1 MKRSK
6 FDLSFPIQTTF
17 NAGKLV
23 PFLVQDT
30 LPNDTF
36 YISARSFIRAQPM
49 TAPLLH
55 DVDVFLQ
62 YWYCPERILW
72 DNAEAFFLGS
82 NELEGLASPT
92 RPYITSPA
100 SGFGIGSLPDYI
112 GVPTPLDE
120 NDATGKNVKFSA
132 IPFRAYAK
140 IWNDKYRDKNLQN
153 EVSLSFDDGLDEKTS
168 LSLLSPNFK
177 KDYFHQAEQ
186 VKQLGSGVNV
196 PITQASGDE
205 AQYYHY
211 EIVLESF
218 RPEHDA
224 APAAGSKLGDPIE
237 KVYPGGIVGLRAD
250 EFVTTC
256 PTVTIT
262 QLKDWIEAHIES
274 MVLNQRLYFGNYYSS
289 HYTNSKPEDASGA
302 CITFRLAVK
311 QLEQGSNA
319 TAGVVES
326 ASNAFISCVIYPN
339 SPITIS
345 RNLAGG
351 KIVYHTSS
359 LQTSG
364 SLSIENLSQA
374 THMQRYQERMLKIEN
389 DYSKFLKKMY
399 GFSIRS
405 DVIDEPQYLG
415 GSRAQIVFSEVVQTS
430 EGTQGGVGSMYGHGV
445 GRAKQRPIKF
455 RCPEHGV
462 ILGLISVR
470 PRFVYSQGIDRAWS
484 RKSRFDF
491 FLPDFTDIG
500 LQEVMQKE
508 LMATSSNDSILFG
521 YTERFEEYRRRF
533 PKIAGMFK
541 RELANW
547 NMAQKFSSP
556 PSLNGSFLSMSGGD
570 AAFARPFAVPS
581 EHQYLMYLF
590 NRITAIRN
598 VPKYASRT
606 KI

>member
-82 NELEGLASPT
+82 NELEGLSSPT

-100 SGFGIGSLPDYI
+100 AGFGIGSLADYI

-140 IWNDKYRDKNLQN
+140 VWNDKYRDKNLQD
-153 EVSLSFDDGLDEKTS
+153 EVSLSFDDGIDETTS

-177 KDYFHQAEQ
+177 KDYFHNAEQ
-186 VKQLGSGVNV
+186 VKQLGAGVNV

-205 AQYYHY
+205 AHYYHY
-211 EIVLESF
+211 EVVIERWVVNGNVE
-218 RPEHDA
+218 
-224 APAAGSKLGDPIE
+224 PAAGAKLGDPIE
-237 KVYPGGIVGLRAD
+237 KVYPGGVSGENGNFYAIV
-250 EFVTTC
+250 C
-256 PTVTIT
+256 PTVTIV
-262 QLKDWIEAHIES
+262 QAKDWVKIHIGS
-274 MVLNQRLYFGNYYSS
+274 MVLNHRYYVGNYMTGS
-289 HYTNSKPEDASGA
+289 YTTAPTIQGVRQ
-302 CITFRLAVK
+302 CITMRLAVK
-311 QLEQGSNA
+311 ELHQGSNA
-319 TAGVVES
+319 TAGIVDT
-326 ASNAFISCVIYPN
+326 ASNAFISCTAN
-339 SPITIS
+339 TTQT

-351 KIVYHTSS
+351 KIVYHSSS

-405 DVIDEPQYLG
+405 DIIDEPQYLG

-508 LMATSSNDSILFG
+508 LMATSANDSILFG
-521 YTERFEEYRRRF
+521 YTERFEEYRKRF

-556 PSLNGSFLSMSGGD
+556 PSLNGSFLSMSGG
-570 AAFARPFAVPS
+570 ASAFARPFAVPS

>member
-100 SGFGIGSLPDYI
+100 EGFGIGSLSDYI

-153 EVSLSFDDGLDEKTS
+153 EVSLSFDDGLDELTS
-168 LSLLSPNFK
+168 LRLLSPNFK
-177 KDYFHQAEQ
+177 KDYFHNAEQ
-186 VKQLGSGVNV
+186 VRQLGASVEV

-205 AQYYHY
+205 AHYYHY
-211 EIVLESF
+211 EVVIEKWGVIGHVM
-218 RPEHDA
+218 P
-224 APAAGSKLGDPIE
+224 APGSALGDPIE
-237 KVYPGGIVGLRAD
+237 RVYPRGL
-250 EFVTTC
+250 FVDKSERIKVC

-262 QLKDWIEAHIES
+262 QVKDWVKANIDS
-274 MVLNQRLYFGNYYSS
+274 MVLNQKYYISSYGMGNGSTTYQQCLTMRLS
-289 HYTNSKPEDASGA
+289 
-302 CITFRLAVK
+302 VK
-311 QLEQGSNA
+311 QLHQGSNA
-319 TAGVVES
+319 TAGIVDS
-326 ASNAFISCVIYPN
+326 ASNAYINCQAKSTYN
-339 SPITIS
+339 H
-345 RNLAGG
+345 NLAGG
-351 KIVYHTSS
+351 KIVYHSSS

-405 DVIDEPQYLG
+405 DIIDEPQYLG

-508 LMATSSNDSILFG
+508 LMATSANDNILFG

-541 RELANW
+541 RELSNW

-570 AAFARPFAVPS
+570 SAFARPFAVPS
-581 EHQYLMYLF
+581 EHQYLMYLY

>member
-100 SGFGIGSLPDYI
+100 AGFGIGSLPDYI

-120 NDATGKNVKFSA
+120 NDATGKSVKFSA

-140 IWNDKYRDKNLQN
+140 IWNDKYRDKNLQK

-177 KDYFHQAEQ
+177 KDYFHNAEQ
-186 VKQLGSGVNV
+186 VKQLGAGVNV

-211 EIVLESF
+211 EIAIERWNTELVEPPSS
-218 RPEHDA
+218 A
-224 APAAGSKLGDPIE
+224 KLGQPIE
-237 KVYPGGIVGLRAD
+237 QVFPGLTLTDANGHVVATS
-250 EFVTTC
+250 V
-256 PTVTIT
+256 PTVTIV
-262 QLKDWIEAHIES
+262 QIKDWIKTHIDS
-274 MVLNQRLYFGNYYSS
+274 MVLNQKYYAGKFDID
-289 HYTNSKPEDASGA
+289 HRWRQ
-302 CITFRLAVK
+302 CITMRLFVK

-319 TAGVVES
+319 TAGIVES
-326 ASNAFISCVIYPN
+326 ASNAFITHHSGI
-339 SPITIS
+339 
-345 RNLAGG
+345 LARDVVGG
-351 KIVYHTSS
+351 KVVYHTSS

-405 DVIDEPQYLG
+405 DIIDEPQYLG

-508 LMATSSNDSILFG
+508 LMATSANDSILFG

-541 RELANW
+541 KELANW

>member
-100 SGFGIGSLPDYI
+100 AGFGIGSLPDYI

-168 LSLLSPNFK
+168 LGLLSPNFK
-177 KDYFHQAEQ
+177 KDYFHNAEQ

-211 EIVLESF
+211 EIIIERWVTNGN
-218 RPEHDA
+218 A
-224 APAAGSKLGDPIE
+224 TPAAGSKLGDPIE
-237 KVYPGGIVGLRAD
+237 KVYPGGVSGED
-250 EFVTTC
+250 GFQYVTAC
-256 PTVTIT
+256 PTATIA
-262 QLKDWIEAHIES
+262 QVKDWVKTHIES
-274 MVLNQRLYFGNYYSS
+274 MELNQRYYVGHYYTAGFSLTTIEYSFGQ
-289 HYTNSKPEDASGA
+289 
-302 CITFRLAVK
+302 CITFRLVVK

-319 TAGVVES
+319 TAGIVES
-326 ASNAFISCVIYPN
+326 ATDAFISCTV
-339 SPITIS
+339 SQTQT
-345 RNLAGG
+345 RHVAGG
-351 KIVYHTSS
+351 KIVYHSSS

-508 LMATSSNDSILFG
+508 LMATSANDSILFG

-541 RELANW
+541 KELANW

>member
-100 SGFGIGSLPDYI
+100 EGFGIGSLPDYI

-153 EVSLSFDDGLDEKTS
+153 EVLLSFDDGLDEKTS

-177 KDYFHQAEQ
+177 KDYFHNAEQ

-211 EIVLESF
+211 EIIIERWVINGN
-218 RPEHDA
+218 A
-224 APAAGSKLGDPIE
+224 NPAAGSKVGDTVE
-237 KVYPGGIVGLRAD
+237 KVYPGGVSGEDGLFYVIA
-250 EFVTTC
+250 C
-256 PTVTIT
+256 PTATIA
-262 QLKDWIEAHIES
+262 QAKDWIKTHIES
-274 MVLNQRLYFGNYYSS
+274 MVLSQRYYLG
-289 HYTNSKPEDASGA
+289 HYYTAKYPNTSLSGSIGQ
-302 CITFRLAVK
+302 CISFRLVSK

-319 TAGVVES
+319 TAGIVES
-326 ASNAFISCVIYPN
+326 ATDAFINCTERQTQSHW
-339 SPITIS
+339 
-345 RNLAGG
+345 LAGG
-351 KIVYHTSS
+351 KIVYHSSS

-508 LMATSSNDSILFG
+508 LMATSANDSILFG

-581 EHQYLMYLF
+581 EHQYLMYLY

-606 KI
+606 KL

>member
-100 SGFGIGSLPDYI
+100 AGFGIGSLPDYI

-120 NDATGKNVKFSA
+120 NDATGKSVKFSA

-140 IWNDKYRDKNLQN
+140 IWNDKYRDKNLQK

-177 KDYFHQAEQ
+177 KDYFHNAEQ
-186 VKQLGSGVNV
+186 VKQLGAGVNV

-211 EIVLESF
+211 EIAVERWNTELVEPPSS
-218 RPEHDA
+218 A
-224 APAAGSKLGDPIE
+224 KLGQPIE
-237 KVYPGGIVGLRAD
+237 QVFPGLTLTDANGHVVATS
-250 EFVTTC
+250 V
-256 PTVTIT
+256 PTVTIV
-262 QLKDWIEAHIES
+262 QIKDWIKTHIDS
-274 MVLNQRLYFGNYYSS
+274 MVLNQKYYAGKFDID
-289 HYTNSKPEDASGA
+289 HRWRQ
-302 CITFRLAVK
+302 CITIRLFVK

-319 TAGVVES
+319 TAGIVES
-326 ASNAFISCVIYPN
+326 ASNAFITHHSGI
-339 SPITIS
+339 
-345 RNLAGG
+345 LARDVVGG

-405 DVIDEPQYLG
+405 DIIDEPQYLG

-508 LMATSSNDSILFG
+508 LMATSANDSILFG

-541 RELANW
+541 KELANW